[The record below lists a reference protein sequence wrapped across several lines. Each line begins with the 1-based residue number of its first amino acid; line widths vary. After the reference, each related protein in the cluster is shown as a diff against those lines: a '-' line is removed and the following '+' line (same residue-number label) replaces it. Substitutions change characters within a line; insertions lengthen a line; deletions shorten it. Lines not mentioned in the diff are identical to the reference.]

1 MIAHILISS
10 DGHIKQ
16 QTVLEHL
23 NGVAEIARQLGEPL
37 GLGSLSYLAG
47 LFHDLGK
54 WRKAFE
60 VYIKNAANSTKKLRQ
75 H

>member
-37 GLGSLSYLAG
+37 GRLLL
-47 LFHDLGK
+47 LLMKMVNLH
-54 WRKAFE
+54 
-60 VYIKNAANSTKKLRQ
+60 
-75 H
+75 